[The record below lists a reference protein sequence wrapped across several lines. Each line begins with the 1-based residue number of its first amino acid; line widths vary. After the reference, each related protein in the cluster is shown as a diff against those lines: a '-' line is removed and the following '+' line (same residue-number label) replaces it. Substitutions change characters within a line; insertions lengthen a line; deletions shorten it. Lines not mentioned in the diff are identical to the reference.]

1 MIRRSR
7 QANVADKFDFVS
19 KTRNERM
26 IERGIFAS
34 IKKRMQF

>member
-1 MIRRSR
+1 MIRRGR
-7 QANVADKFDFVS
+7 QANVAGKFDFVS
-19 KTRNERM
+19 RLATSAM